1 MSFETS
7 RARDEQS
14 TLCSRDR
21 EKERQQHILKNAK
34 LYDEFGTEGKYTKF
48 QRM

>member
-7 RARDEQS
+7 LARDEQS

-21 EKERQQHILKNAK
+21 ETERQKLCLKNSK
-34 LYDEFGTEGKYTKF
+34 LYDEIGTEGKY
-48 QRM
+48 